1 MKYRIKPNVLQDLQ
15 GIFLI
20 VLGYM
25 TWKSAQ
31 GASIFLCF
39 MGAMM
44 LLHDIEKG
52 MYKICLAFVRQY
64 RRKNI

>member
-1 MKYRIKPNVLQDLQ
+1 MKYQIRSNVQQDLQ

-20 VLGYM
+20 VLGCM

-31 GASIFLCF
+31 GASMFLCF

-44 LLHDIEKG
+44 LLHDVEKG
-52 MYKICLAFVRQY
+52 IYKICLAFVRHY

>member
-15 GIFLI
+15 GLFLI
-20 VLGYM
+20 VLGCIV
-25 TWKSAQ
+25 WKSAQ
-31 GASIFLCF
+31 GASTFLCF
-39 MGAMM
+39 MGVMM

-52 MYKICLAFVRQY
+52 IYKLCLAFVRQY